1 MSNFIVFTKTT
12 ACFYWLS
19 CIFLTIIM
27 LYYGLAAIFYLIFVH
42 QHQKQM
48 QKNELLNN
56 LNDARDMA
64 VRHQRYKLWVAG
76 HTSRIIFVVLCCI
89 DMTLEILTTSIDS
102 DGDVIVNKPASVLTV
117 SCRANAFIR
126 FIDYML
132 SNFIFTLFS
141 WYKCQLVYTSMP
153 TSIGACMQCWIVFV
167 KIIFWY
173 IVITYPAI
181 IIWGCLKL
189 HSRVWTPP
197 NLCYFYFPVPLFGLS
212 FAHDLMLFV
221 LLLILFMVPLGYQH
235 KRAKRVHTFGSKK
248 QVRHDPPSDAYYCN
262 MSNSPKA
269 MENENE
275 INRDNINNNNNK
287 VYKSLRSQR
296 SVNYV
301 TVTDELQAAMIRNG
315 IGGSCATVAAAFVLI
330 AFYFASCNI
339 THEKYNKRLWTSG
352 FILFA
357 NMFRYLVLYVCMT
370 VTYKDWKVMLFP
382 WKCSVR
388 NH

>member
-1 MSNFIVFTKTT
+1 MSIGLHINAHFNWGMYAMLDSIRKDYLLVHCHHISCHYHLGMFEITFPCLDTTKPVLFLFPCAIVWPFVC
-12 ACFYWLS
+12 ARFDVIC
-19 CIFLTIIM
+19 
-27 LYYGLAAIFYLIFVH
+27 AAI
-42 QHQKQM
+42 
-48 QKNELLNN
+48 N
-56 LNDARDMA
+56 
-64 VRHQRYKLWVAG
+64 
-76 HTSRIIFVVLCCI
+76 
-89 DMTLEILTTSIDS
+89 
-102 DGDVIVNKPASVLTV
+102 TV
-117 SCRANAFIR
+117 
-126 FIDYML
+126 Y
-132 SNFIFTLFS
+132 
-141 WYKCQLVYTSMP
+141 
-153 TSIGACMQCWIVFV
+153 GA
-167 KIIFWY
+167 
-173 IVITYPAI
+173 
-181 IIWGCLKL
+181 
-189 HSRVWTPP
+189 
-197 NLCYFYFPVPLFGLS
+197 
-212 FAHDLMLFV
+212 
-221 LLLILFMVPLGYQH
+221 LGYQH

-275 INRDNINNNNNK
+275 IDRDNINNNNNK